1 MRRFAL
7 ALVLLAS
14 ISVGGQHFGA
24 SLLPSAARAVEF
36 EAVIWQ
42 FEEDYP
48 GADGDDTK
56 LPVQTVYIK
65 THDATN
71 WMSTYDRDRSA
82 VHGPASVRR
91 LIDDYNVQGIEV
103 VAWFVPKGGDVDR
116 QVEMAVEVI
125 DSGVKGLY
133 ADLEPFD
140 GFCHMDCAYL
150 AEHFWQRVRAERPN
164 ANLGVIYDPRPWTFE
179 QSATSAWL
187 SVVNVALPMCYW
199 EDFVDQ
205 PPYNDPAGCVS
216 QARTDLGWLAQGTSL
231 EYVPM
236 LQGNTTGERFIAAVD
251 AARAA
256 GSTRVSI
263 WRRGVVTGA
272 VWEAAWNIY
281 EPGVEVAA
289 SWPSYWQWSPC
300 PWDGCILRE
309 ERSSALYVLY
319 SGAKFPIA
327 SPDALAAM
335 GRSPGDHWIVGDG
348 AMSMVAD
355 VPWDGTLLREA
366 GSEGVFVVYAGAK
379 FPVPSLDVLYT
390 MGLGA
395 QAIHTVP
402 PGSLGRIPS
411 VPRDGAR
418 FAEMSGADWQITAGA
433 RFHLPSAE
441 VRDALIGLGAMES
454 GVYTV
459 PDGALAAI
467 PLVPSDRSHIR
478 ELSSPMEYQIAAGA
492 KFALADAVE
501 RNKLVH
507 ANQLKWRTSI
517 VPDGALAG
525 LPVSPPDGAWLR
537 ELDGDTEWQI
547 AGGTKI
553 RLTDAGGRQALSAA
567 GVLRNEIAVVP
578 SGALAELPE
587 GPGEGALLKE
597 PGSATLF
604 VWRCGSV
611 YRIADAAQLDRLVAS
626 GKARLP
632 VLTVAGPL
640 TEPPVRMWPS
650 CGDAH
655 GSVCPKRGWG
665 IGNPFAPAGCRP
677 E

>member
-7 ALVLLAS
+7 TLVLLAS
-14 ISVGGQHFGA
+14 ISVGGQQFGA
-24 SLLPSAARAVEF
+24 SLLPSTARAVEF

-42 FEEDYP
+42 FGEDYP
-48 GADGDDTK
+48 GADGDDSK

-71 WMSTYDRDRSA
+71 WMSTYDEDRNA
-82 VHGPASVRR
+82 VRGPASVRR
-91 LIDDYNVQGIEV
+91 LIDDYNTQGIDV

-116 QVEMAVEVI
+116 QVQMAVDVI

-140 GFCHMDCAYL
+140 GFCHLDCAYL
-150 AEHFWQRVRAERPN
+150 AEHFWLRVRAERPN
-164 ANLGVIYDPRPWTFE
+164 ANLGVIYDPRPWTFD

-187 SVVNVALPMCYW
+187 SVADVALPMCYW

-205 PPYNDPAGCVS
+205 APFNDPAGCVN
-216 QARTDLGWLAQGTSL
+216 QARTDLAWLSGGRSL
-231 EYVPM
+231 EFVPM
-236 LQGNTTGERFIAAVD
+236 LQGNTTGDRFLAAVD
-251 AARAA
+251 AAKAA
-256 GSTRVSI
+256 GSARVSI
-263 WRRGVVTGA
+263 WRRGVVTSA
-272 VWEAAWNIY
+272 VWEAAWNAY
-281 EPGVEVAA
+281 EPAVEVAA

-309 ERSSALYVLY
+309 ESSPALYMLY
-319 SGAKFPIA
+319 SGAKFPIR
-327 SPDALAAM
+327 SPEALAAM
-335 GRSPGDHWIVGDG
+335 GRPPGDHWIVGDG

-366 GSEGVFVVYAGAK
+366 GSEAVFVVYAGAK
-379 FPVPSLDVLYT
+379 LPIPSFDALQA

-402 PGSLGRIPS
+402 PGGLSGIPA

-418 FAEMSGADWQITAGA
+418 FAETSGAEWQITAGA

-441 VRDALIGLGAMES
+441 VRDALIGLGAVES

-467 PLVPSDRSHIR
+467 PLVPSDRSHLR
-478 ELSSPMEYQIAAGA
+478 ELNSPTEYAIAAGT

-507 ANQLKWRTSI
+507 AKQLDWRLSI
-517 VPDGALAG
+517 VPDGALAA
-525 LPVSPPDGAWLR
+525 LPVSPPEGAWLR
-537 ELDGDTEWQI
+537 ELDTDAEWQI

-553 RLTDAGGRQALSAA
+553 RLTDPGRRQALSAA
-567 GVLRNEIAVVP
+567 GALRSELAVVP
-578 SGALAELPE
+578 NGALAALTE
-587 GPGEGALLKE
+587 GPLDGALLAE
-597 PGSATLF
+597 PGSAVF
-604 VWRCGSV
+604 IWRCGSL
-611 YRIADAAQLDRLVAS
+611 YRVADQAQLDRLVAS

-632 VLTVAGPL
+632 VLTVGGPL
-640 TEPPVRMWPS
+640 TEPAPQDRPL
-650 CGDAH
+650 CGDAQ
-655 GSVCPKRGWG
+655 GTACPKRGWG
-665 IGNPFAPAGCRP
+665 IGNPFAPIGCRP